1 MSPETNEQEE
11 EETADETGDVL
22 GKTRLQL
29 PYRINTISFVPGHT
43 RMNSFG
49 EQQQQQPAAVITI
62 KVLTSFKV

>member
-1 MSPETNEQEE
+1 MSPKIDEQEE

-29 PYRINTISFVPGHT
+29 PYRINTISFVSGHT

-49 EQQQQQPAAVITI
+49 AQHQPAAVITI
-62 KVLTSFKV
+62 KVLTSF